1 MKSKSGFMNDL
12 WSRREFVRLGGSVA
26 ASGLLPAWPSLSVAS
41 SSSAKPGTYMN
52 PVIAGD
58 HPDAGAIRVG
68 KDYYLVHTTDHYTP
82 GLLIWH
88 STDLVHWKVAGAAL
102 DQYYGAVWAPFL
114 CEYKGLFYIYYPCDG
129 KIFVLMRPQSSGTM
143 EQAGLPRYQTG
154 HRSDTWCYSGRP
166 PRPLSGGRFHGGAS
180 ADGFR

>member
-1 MKSKSGFMNDL
+1 MSLKPIFMNPR
-12 WSRREFVRLGGSVA
+12 WSRRQFVRLGGSA
-26 ASGLLPAWPSLSVAS
+26 AAAGLCPTGLSLAS
-41 SSSAKPGTYMN
+41 SPSTKLGTYLN

-68 KDYYLVHTTDHYTP
+68 NDYYLTHTTDHYTP

-129 KIFVLMRPQSSGTM
+129 EIFVVT
-143 EQAGLPRYQTG
+143 ANT
-154 HRSDTWCYSGRP
+154 
-166 PRPLSGGRFHGGAS
+166 PLGP
-180 ADGFR
+180 